1 MSLNDSLSE
10 YIRLLRLKNKLSQE
24 DVANKLKVS
33 RYTYSKWESNP
44 VRLDLDK
51 LEKIGN
57 VLDSDIFIFF
67 NEYVAKSNQ
76 QLN

>member
-10 YIRLLRLKNKLSQE
+10 YIRLLRLKLRLSQE
-24 DVANKLKVS
+24 DVANKIKVS
-33 RYTYSKWESNP
+33 RMTYSKWESNP
-44 VRLDLDK
+44 AKIDLDT

-57 VLDSDIFIFF
+57 ALNSDIFNFF

-76 QLN
+76 ITN